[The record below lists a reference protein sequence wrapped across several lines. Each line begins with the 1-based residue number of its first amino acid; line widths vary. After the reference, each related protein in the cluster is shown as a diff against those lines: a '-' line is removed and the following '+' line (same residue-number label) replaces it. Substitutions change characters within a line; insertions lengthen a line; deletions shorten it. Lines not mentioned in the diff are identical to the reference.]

1 MNTYDTE
8 RVADGLRMQFSRP
21 LVAIATTSLA
31 AGIVFGGTIYLHRS
45 PELETPVDGTSAWLP
60 HLVLFALAAAVCTVI
75 LRRRGVAAAILLV
88 SAPLGTTAARRLGNT
103 LRAIPRHPSVLLRVL
118 LAVPAMVVLVYCPF
132 RIGVQ
137 VLAGLDPNFT
147 VDAWGGPTY
156 LGAMACHYLDAAV
169 LIAAAAYLLNKLLL
183 PATHHTR
190 TTDRPR

>member
-21 LVAIATTSLA
+21 LVAIATASLV
-31 AGIVFGGTIYLHRS
+31 AGIVFGGTIYLNRS
-45 PELETPVDGTSAWLP
+45 PELATPVDGTSAWLP
-60 HLVLFALAAAVCTVI
+60 HLVLFALAAVVGTVI
-75 LRRRGVAAAILLV
+75 LRRRGVEATIQLLP
-88 SAPLGTTAARRLGNT
+88 APVGTTAARRLGNT

-147 VDAWGGPTY
+147 VNAWGGPTY
-156 LGAMACHYLDAAV
+156 LGAMACHYLDAAL

-183 PATHHTR
+183 PAT
-190 TTDRPR
+190 RPGTHR

>member
-21 LVAIATTSLA
+21 LVAIAAAALA
-31 AGIVFGGTIYLHRS
+31 AGIVFGGTIYLNRS
-45 PELETPVDGTSAWLP
+45 PELAMPVDGTSAWLP
-60 HLVLFALAAAVCTVI
+60 HLVLFALAAVVGTVI
-75 LRRRGVAAAILLV
+75 LRRRGVEATILLLL
-88 SAPLGTTAARRLGNT
+88 APLGTTAARRLGNT

-147 VDAWGGPTY
+147 VNAWGGPTY
-156 LGAMACHYLDAAV
+156 LGAMACHYLDAAL

-183 PATHHTR
+183 PATR
-190 TTDRPR
+190 TGTHR